1 MQTESDLSAERSR
14 RERRNAAQEG
24 GLPELLDA
32 LRWRWKPTLLIA
44 VLFTLGATLYVESLP
59 SQYDGK
65 AVLSIAPRDPSL
77 SSEAVRV
84 VGPKY
89 PAYVTA
95 PATIAKV
102 APRIGENKTTIEKA
116 IDSNLATDTGNM

>member
-1 MQTESDLSAERSR
+1 MQTETDLRVDRSAREGRRSLM
-14 RERRNAAQEG
+14 QEG

-32 LRWRWKPTLLIA
+32 LRWRWDPPLLIA
-44 VLFTLGATLYVESLP
+44 ALFSLGAALYVESLP

-65 AVLSIAPRDPSL
+65 AVLSIGLRDPRIGSDV
-77 SSEAVRV
+77 VRV

-95 PATIAKV
+95 PATI
-102 APRIGENKTTIEKA
+102 EQ
-116 IDSNLATDTGNM
+116 

>member
-1 MQTESDLSAERSR
+1 MQTETDFTIERPSRESR
-14 RERRNAAQEG
+14 RSLTQEG

-44 VLFTLGATLYVESLP
+44 VLFTLGASLYVESLP

-65 AVLSIAPRDPSL
+65 ALLSIGPRDPSAG
-77 SSEAVRV
+77 SDVVRV

-95 PATIAKV
+95 PATIGQV
-102 APRIGENKTTIEKA
+102 APRIGEKPKTIEK
-116 IDSNLATDTGNM
+116 

>member
-1 MQTESDLSAERSR
+1 MQTESDLRMDRPGREGR
-14 RERRNAAQEG
+14 RRLIQEG

-44 VLFTLGATLYVESLP
+44 VLFTLGASLYVESLP

-65 AVLSIAPRDPSL
+65 ALLSIGLRSPSL
-77 SSEAVRV
+77 GSDLVRV

-95 PATIAKV
+95 PATIAQV
-102 APRIGENKTTIEKA
+102 VQRDLPGESTK
-116 IDSNLATDTGNM
+116 